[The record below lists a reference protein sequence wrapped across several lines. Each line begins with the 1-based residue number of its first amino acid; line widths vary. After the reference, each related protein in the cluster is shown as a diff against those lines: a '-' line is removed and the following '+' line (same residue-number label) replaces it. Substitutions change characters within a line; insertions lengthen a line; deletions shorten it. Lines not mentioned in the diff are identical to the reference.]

1 MYRVK
6 LIIRVVITA
15 LALWLATALVSG
27 IEVQSSD
34 TGTKVL
40 TLLVVAVI
48 FGVING
54 VLKPIIKTVGC
65 AFYVLTLGLIA
76 FVVNALLLWLTGYL
90 SEALNLPFQVNGF
103 WPAFWGAIIVG
114 VVSWLG
120 NMFISDDD

>member
-15 LALWLATALVSG
+15 LALWLATVLVSG
-27 IEVQSSD
+27 IEVQSAD

-76 FVVNALLLWLTGYL
+76 FVVNALLLWLAGYV
-90 SEALNLPFQVNGF
+90 SEQLDLPFHVAGF